1 VAIKL
6 TELRKRV
13 QDEFKTI
20 NNTPIEDC
28 WVFDNEDGEK
38 AFVSNGKKVEK
49 TLIYLNKVSKKLYV
63 IMIELKSTL
72 KFETLIHCK
81 EKFTDTLSHVSV
93 YLLLNHHDETY
104 DDYKVVPVGVVC
116 FNREDILNSSRSYT
130 QEVNLINNY
139 KYYVEHYEDNFLVE
153 LNTLALGREMIATVA
168 MQNSMANNH
177 FSIDFID
184 DIVGKV

>member
-13 QDEFKTI
+13 QDEFKTVNILKENLSNSIDIVENNINPNTTLQRVTI

-38 AFVSNGKKVEK
+38 AFVSSGKKVEK
-49 TLIYLNKVSKKLYV
+49 TLIYLDKVIKKLYV

-81 EKFTDTLSHVSV
+81 EKFTDTL
-93 YLLLNHHDETY
+93 
-104 DDYKVVPVGVVC
+104 
-116 FNREDILNSSRSYT
+116 REKAKR
-130 QEVNLINNY
+130 LIFGL
-139 KYYVEHYEDNFLVE
+139 K
-153 LNTLALGREMIATVA
+153 
-168 MQNSMANNH
+168 
-177 FSIDFID
+177 
-184 DIVGKV
+184 K